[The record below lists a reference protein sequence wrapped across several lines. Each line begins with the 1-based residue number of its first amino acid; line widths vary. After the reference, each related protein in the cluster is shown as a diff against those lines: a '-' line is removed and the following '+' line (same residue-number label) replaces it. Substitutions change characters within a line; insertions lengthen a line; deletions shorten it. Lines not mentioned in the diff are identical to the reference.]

1 MRKPNL
7 LFLLIVLILAALTAL
22 VYRTQFAGRSAETT
36 TLPEGLGVA
45 VAEETAKLLGSQ
57 GKVVLILP
65 QRGNYKDPTVE
76 LQRSAFVKTL
86 AKTKGLSLAA
96 TESLETERP
105 GTMGGGGLDPE
116 QFRQLIQRHAGA
128 EGFVSLAGLPEFPK
142 DAPLVLPG
150 KKLLVVGSPGSQ
162 LKALLLGG
170 VVQVAIIP
178 RMNPPAAGTKP
189 RTAREWFNS
198 AYEVVTPASATALP

>member
-7 LFLLIVLILAALTAL
+7 AFLLVVLIVAGLSALI
-22 VYRTQFAGRSAETT
+22 YRTQFAGRSAETT

-45 VAEETAKLLGSQ
+45 VAEETAKLLGGQ

-65 QRGNYKDPTVE
+65 RRGNYKDPTVE
-76 LQRSAFVKTL
+76 LQQSAFVKTL

-116 QFRQLIQRHAGA
+116 QFRQLIQRHTGA

-142 DAPLVLPG
+142 DAPLALPG
-150 KKLLVVGSPGSQ
+150 KKLLVVGSPSPQ
-162 LKALLLGG
+162 LKALLVGG

-178 RMNPPAAGTKP
+178 RTNPPTGTKP

-198 AYEVVTPASATALP
+198 AYEVVTPASAGAMP

>member
-7 LFLLIVLILAALTAL
+7 LFLLIVLIVAAVTAL
-22 VYRTQFAGRSAETT
+22 VYRTQFAGRPAELT
-36 TLPEGLGVA
+36 TLPEGLGAA

-57 GKVVLILP
+57 GKVVLLLP
-65 QRGNYKDPTVE
+65 RRGNYQDPAVE
-76 LQRSAFVKTL
+76 LQRAAFVRTL
-86 AKTKGLSLAA
+86 AKTRGLTLAA

-116 QFRQLIQRHAGA
+116 QFRQLLQRHAGA
-128 EGFVSLAGLPEFPK
+128 DGFVSLAGLPEFPK
-142 DAPLVLPG
+142 DAPLALPG
-150 KKLLVVGSPGSQ
+150 KKLLVVGSPGPQ

-178 RMNPPAAGTKP
+178 RMTPPTAGTKP
-189 RTAREWFNS
+189 RTAREWFDS
-198 AYEVVTPASATALP
+198 AHEIVTPASATALP